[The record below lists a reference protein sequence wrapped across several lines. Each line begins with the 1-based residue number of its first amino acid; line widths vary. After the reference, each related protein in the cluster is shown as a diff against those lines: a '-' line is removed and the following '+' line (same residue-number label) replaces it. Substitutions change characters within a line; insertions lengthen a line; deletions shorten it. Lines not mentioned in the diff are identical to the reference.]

1 MNECFECGAN
11 AEELHHV
18 VPRSKGGTKTV
29 PLCCECHGKVHDV
42 KRISISQLSK
52 EGLAKKK
59 AQGYVLGRPM
69 AIKPEVRERIVE
81 MRKSGMILRG
91 IAETLNSEGIECTPG
106 KKFYLTTI
114 QRILQQ
120 EARR

>member
-1 MNECFECGAN
+1 MNECFECGAD

-42 KRISISQLSK
+42 KRINIRELTK

-59 AQGYVLGRPM
+59 AQGVRLGRPHV
-69 AIKPEVRERIVE
+69 IKPEVRKRVLE
-81 MRKSGMILRG
+81 MREAGMTLKG
-91 IAETLNSEGIECTPG
+91 IVARLNTQGIEPTQG
-106 KKFYLTTI
+106 AKFHLATV
-114 QRILQQ
+114 QRILAQ

>member
-1 MNECFECGAN
+1 MNECFECGAD

-29 PLCCECHGKVHDV
+29 SLCCECHGKVHDV
-42 KRISISQLSK
+42 KRMSISQLSK

-69 AIKPEVRERIVE
+69 VIKPEVRQRIVK

-91 IAETLNSEGIECTPG
+91 IAEVLNSEGIESTPG
-106 KKFYLTTI
+106 NKFHHTTI

-120 EARR
+120 EARK